1 MNRWF
6 ATGGAVNAKRW
17 SVATVALFATVIL
30 FAITAQLAA
39 AKGGGQVGESFGAPG
54 VGNGQFF
61 NPAMLGVDSQ
71 NGTIYT
77 GDYTGVLSAETTN
90 FRIQQLSPSGEF
102 KASAEVKRFPETG
115 KNVGLQGIA
124 VDHELGRI
132 YVIESCRVATTGG
145 TFACRSIA
153 GGKYAARKIL
163 VYSTTP
169 EGEKLKALSSIALPE
184 GEKEIYEPR
193 SIAVDPSNHDLVI
206 LGEENSKHKIIQRVS
221 SAGVLGARFT
231 DTGELLKPSVGGGAA
246 NSLAVSPTGVV
257 YTLTGTSA
265 PGSQFLRAWQLPAN
279 LSSIEQVP
287 GFAAEAEK
295 ENWVLGHESRVEF
308 VYGGPQLAI
317 STDGSTLYW
326 KDFHSNST
334 PTEAGELLVHGYSLT
349 KGETT
354 AIWGGG
360 SSRCKITTSAS
371 PLATTSGGNLVVFDT
386 GAETAKPTDTPLYG
400 LKMMTFGS
408 SGTGCVEPLA
418 KFTVNGK
425 KEGEEVSVNPGET
438 VTFSAAS
445 SELVGGARSE
455 LIWKFGDGSEKV
467 VVPAKEGEEAPA
479 TVTHVYS
486 SAAKVT
492 VKLEIKL
499 QTPTYGNPAPVERT
513 FNVGSVVSGF
523 KLKVTKSGSGTGTVT
538 SSPAGINCGSG
549 SGCEAEFEAG
559 KVVTLSGVSDA
570 GSKAVVWTGCGEVTG
585 ANECKVTMSAAKSVG
600 AEFTLEQHLLTVTEP
615 GTGTGTVTSSPAGI
629 NCGPTC
635 TANFTHGTV
644 VTLVGSAEPGSQA
657 VVWTGC
663 GEVTGA
669 NECKV
674 TMSAAKSISA
684 KFDLNAGQ
692 ALLKVT
698 KTGIGSGPVTSTPA
712 GIDCHSVCEH
722 SFSQGT
728 VVTLKGVSGPNTKP
742 VVWSGCGQIVGA
754 NECRVTLNANT
765 EIIAFFNGVLCTGA
779 NITGAG
785 STLQNIAQTQV
796 WKPGFEGTI
805 CNSEAHPTIAYQAI
819 GSGAGMTEWNYNGAK
834 GSINT
839 GLSFIGTDDAP
850 SAAQIANIKS
860 KAGSAELAVIPVAQ
874 TAISFVANPPAGCT
888 VEAITNGDLTAVM
901 EGRLSNWSKLETAEG
916 TCNSPITRVVRK
928 DASGTTY
935 QLKNYLFALY
945 KKGLFCTTGA
955 TEGKQS
961 WAELGSS
968 TSWPQ
973 SCGEKT
979 LSSVVEAQGATEEV
993 SKVNATAGSIGY
1005 AALPDAKAGV
1015 AGTTAILELQDN
1027 GQKKG
1032 GEAQFAD
1039 PGPGQHR
1046 QLRLDDL
1053 HGAENQR
1060 PPRRR
1065 LVRRLRRQAG
1075 DRRRKLPALH
1085 ADLRPGLPRLPG
1097 RGLLRSAGDHRPR
1110 LPVRL
1115 PGPVSR
1121 AGGDRQPL
1129 LQLPAELL
1137 RRTVRHP
1144 RRRSQVG

>member
-1 MNRWF
+1 MS
-6 ATGGAVNAKRW
+6 AGEIAVRRGYL
-17 SVATVALFATVIL
+17 ALFAVIAVV
-30 FAITAQLAA
+30 AITAQFAA

-193 SIAVDPSNHDLVI
+193 SIAVDPSNHDLLI

-231 DTGELLKPSVGGGAA
+231 DSGELLKPSVGGGAA

-334 PTEAGELLVHGYSLT
+334 PTEAGELLVHGYSLS

-371 PLATTSGGNLVVFDT
+371 PLAATSGGNLVVFDT

-523 KLKVTKSGSGTGTVT
+523 KLKVTKSGTGTGTVT
-538 SSPAGINCGSG
+538 SSPAGIACGSG

-559 KVVTLSGVSDA
+559 KVVTLSGVSDSGSEFSGWSGA
-570 GSKAVVWTGCGEVTG
+570 GCSGTASCVVTMSAAREVTAKFDPAPSRFELKVNEVGSGTVISTPAGISCGAICEAEFEEGEEVTLSAVAASGWKFSGWSGSGCSGTTTCKVTMSAAKEVTATFALEQHLLSVATSGSGTGTVTSSPAGINCGTTCSASFDHGTVVTLSAVSGANTKPVAWSGCGEVIGANECKVTMSAAKEVTATFALRTAPALSHQERQRLGHRHQRPGGDRMRNHLRGQLRSRHHGDPERGCRQPVPKAVVWTGCGEVTG
-585 ANECKVTMSAAKSVG
+585 ANECKVTISAAKAVG
-600 AEFTLEQHLLTVTEP
+600 AKFDLLP
-615 GTGTGTVTSSPAGI
+615 GQKLLKLKKAGSGSGTVTSSPAGI
-629 NCGPTC
+629 DCDGGCALGEAGFTEGTEVILSA
-635 TANFTHGTV
+635 TADAH
-644 VTLVGSAEPGSQA
+644 SKA
-657 VVWTGC
+657 VVWSGC
-663 GEVTGA
+663 DEIVGA

-674 TMSAAKSISA
+674 TMSAAKEVTATFALEQHLLSVQQKRQRDRHGHQLPGGDQLRHHLLGELRPRNGGHSQCRLGRQHQSRRLDRLRRNHRRQRMQSHDELSEIGRRRIRRYPEIQTQGRQVRLGHRHRHQLPGRDQLRRQLRSRASTKRPWSPSA
-684 KFDLNAGQ
+684 ESPAPTAGRS
-692 ALLKVT
+692 
-698 KTGIGSGPVTSTPA
+698 SGPVAAKSPA
-712 GIDCHSVCEH
+712 P
-722 SFSQGT
+722 T
-728 VVTLKGVSGPNTKP
+728 
-742 VVWSGCGQIVGA
+742 
-754 NECRVTLNANT
+754 NA
-765 EIIAFFNGVLCTGA
+765 
-779 NITGAG
+779 
-785 STLQNIAQTQV
+785 
-796 WKPGFEGTI
+796 K
-805 CNSEAHPTIAYQAI
+805 
-819 GSGAGMTEWNYNGAK
+819 
-834 GSINT
+834 
-839 GLSFIGTDDAP
+839 
-850 SAAQIANIKS
+850 
-860 KAGSAELAVIPVAQ
+860 
-874 TAISFVANPPAGCT
+874 
-888 VEAITNGDLTAVM
+888 
-901 EGRLSNWSKLETAEG
+901 
-916 TCNSPITRVVRK
+916 
-928 DASGTTY
+928 
-935 QLKNYLFALY
+935 
-945 KKGLFCTTGA
+945 
-955 TEGKQS
+955 
-961 WAELGSS
+961 
-968 TSWPQ
+968 
-973 SCGEKT
+973 
-979 LSSVVEAQGATEEV
+979 
-993 SKVNATAGSIGY
+993 
-1005 AALPDAKAGV
+1005 
-1015 AGTTAILELQDN
+1015 
-1027 GQKKG
+1027 
-1032 GEAQFAD
+1032 
-1039 PGPGQHR
+1039 
-1046 QLRLDDL
+1046 
-1053 HGAENQR
+1053 
-1060 PPRRR
+1060 
-1065 LVRRLRRQAG
+1065 
-1075 DRRRKLPALH
+1075 
-1085 ADLRPGLPRLPG
+1085 
-1097 RGLLRSAGDHRPR
+1097 
-1110 LPVRL
+1110 
-1115 PGPVSR
+1115 
-1121 AGGDRQPL
+1121 
-1129 LQLPAELL
+1129 
-1137 RRTVRHP
+1137 
-1144 RRRSQVG
+1144 